1 MKNINIPMEK
11 ILLTVAV
18 VFFVTVCHAQTPRKT
33 QVKDANDK
41 FANQEVVYRKAA
53 VNGKII
59 YQKGKCMWIGPRSL
73 VCTYCDNAELTENCK
88 EYLCDNRGMPVRV
101 KPKTGGEAGK
111 ATTKEVPK
119 KEDPDQGGE
128 VFKKPDKKT
137 KQ

>member
-1 MKNINIPMEK
+1 MEK
-11 ILLTVAV
+11 ILLSVAV
-18 VFFVTVCHAQTPRKT
+18 LFVVTVCQAQTKRKT

-41 FANQEVVYRKAA
+41 FANQEVVFRKAA
-53 VNGKII
+53 VDGKIV
-59 YQKGKCMWIGPRSL
+59 YQKGKCMWL
-73 VCTYCDNAELTENCK
+73 TDKTKVCTYCDNPELTENCR
-88 EYLCDNRGMPVRV
+88 EYICDNRGMPVRL

-128 VFKKPDKKT
+128 VSRKPDKKS